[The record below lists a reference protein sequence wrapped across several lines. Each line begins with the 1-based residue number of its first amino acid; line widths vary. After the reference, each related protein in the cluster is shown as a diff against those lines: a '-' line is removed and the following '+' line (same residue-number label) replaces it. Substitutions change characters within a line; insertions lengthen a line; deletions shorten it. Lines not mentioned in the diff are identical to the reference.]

1 MAAYVIYNR
10 DTTRLVR
17 RADGSEYFATE
28 AAAKRHR
35 TRYLN
40 DQEYAISEAVEFHD
54 KIEKRVERTNIM
66 TGETYMEPVN
76 TPNYMSPAS
85 EAYWAM

>member
-1 MAAYVIYNR
+1 MAAYVIYHR
-10 DTTRLVR
+10 DTTRLAR
-17 RADGSEYFATE
+17 RANGDEYFASE

-40 DQEYAISEAVEFHD
+40 DQDYLISEAVNFHD
-54 KIEKRVERTNIM
+54 NIEQVVARVNIRT
-66 TGETYMEPVN
+66 GQTYMEPVN

-85 EAYWAM
+85 EAYWQM

>member
-1 MAAYVIYNR
+1 MAAYVIYHR
-10 DTTRLVR
+10 DTTRLAR
-17 RADGSEYFATE
+17 RATGDEYFATE

-40 DQEYAISEAVEFHD
+40 DKEYAISEAVEFHD
-54 KIEKRVERTNIM
+54 RIEKSAARVNIM

>member
-1 MAAYVIYNR
+1 MAAYVIYHR
-10 DTTRLVR
+10 ETTRLVR
-17 RADGSEYFATE
+17 RANGDEYFATE

-40 DQEYAISEAVEFHD
+40 DQDYMISEAVEFHD
-54 KIEKRVERTNIM
+54 SIEKKVERVNIM
-66 TGETYMEPVN
+66 TGETYVEPVN

>member
-1 MAAYVIYNR
+1 MAAYVIYHR
-10 DTTRLVR
+10 ETTLLAR
-17 RADGSEYFATE
+17 RANGDEYFATE
-28 AAAKRHR
+28 AAARRHR

-40 DQEYAISEAVEFHD
+40 DQDYLISEAVEFHD
-54 KIEKRVERTNIM
+54 NIEKKVERVNIM
-66 TGETYMEPVN
+66 TGQPYMESVN